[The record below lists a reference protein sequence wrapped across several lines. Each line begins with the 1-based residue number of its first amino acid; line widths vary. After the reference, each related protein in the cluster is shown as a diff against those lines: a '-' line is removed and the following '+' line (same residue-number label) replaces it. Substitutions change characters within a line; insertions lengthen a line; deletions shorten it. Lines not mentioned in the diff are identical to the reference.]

1 MLYRFFELKFVYLN
15 VIYSLFNSGGNILF
29 TFSFVL
35 G

>member
-15 VIYSLFNSGGNILF
+15 VIYNLFNSGGNILF
-29 TFSFVL
+29 NFSFVL